1 MKGYTFFLTDR
12 VDEEGNVKIMFLS
25 LQKQPYP
32 CVLIELNKNK
42 RKTEGYLQSVN
53 FYTSCSIKEKELE
66 KQSGTITMIQTA
78 LTYMLNQY
86 PHIKKVQ
93 LQDETFID
101 IPTKP
106 LITPR
111 RLLKGQLGW
120 YEEYLGA
127 YPLLD
132 ILKEKLKYL
141 RKPETQAKLQT
152 LLPSNSSDNKWWI
165 PTNIIPIAEQLQERL
180 FHYLIGTMWV
190 ISASTIRNYNIEYI
204 MEPVSSQKA
213 GSYQKR
219 MKQIFAKR
227 PKETL
232 SRQRYL

>member
-1 MKGYTFFLTDR
+1 MQLHLTDR

-25 LQKQPYP
+25 LQRQ
-32 CVLIELNKNK
+32 CISIELTN
-42 RKTEGYLQSVN
+42 TEGYLQCD
-53 FYTSCSIKEKELE
+53 TSCS
-66 KQSGTITMIQTA
+66 ITMIQTA

-86 PHIKKVQ
+86 PHIKKVH
-93 LQDETFID
+93 LQDETF
-101 IPTKP
+101 PTEP

-132 ILKEKLKYL
+132 ILKEKLKHL

-152 LLPSNSSDNKWWI
+152 LLPSNWWI
-165 PTNIIPIAEQLQERL
+165 PTNIIPIAEQLQENL

-190 ISASTIRNYNIEYI
+190 ISASTIRNYNIE
-204 MEPVSSQKA
+204 P

-219 MKQIFAKR
+219 MKHIFAKR